1 MIKNLRIR
9 AKLLLAFGSLLA
21 ISALLVVFTFRTLDR
36 IQSYKELTEKTDSL
50 FITMQTME
58 ISMAEFVSEEFKTT
72 TFLKEG
78 KSKAQETFK
87 ANYNLAIGLVNY
99 IDKSLPWS
107 EERSKVT
114 ELRLGLTKTAEVFS
128 RLTGKLTQRGFK
140 DFGLEGALRKSIHEV
155 EKADFKYDKA
165 DLLTLR
171 RHEKDFFLRKD
182 LKYQTEFNK
191 TLIEFREKVAKT
203 TEPSIL
209 DLITNYQKQFAE
221 IVDTETQIGLTA
233 NDGLRGELRSV
244 INQVKPQIE
253 QLNRYVDT
261 QSKKAIG
268 QSIWFLILI
277 VVFQIISGVVL
288 AIYYSNQISKPI
300 KQIKSAVLSLAS
312 GNYPDPL
319 VVDSTEEIGQTK
331 DGFNQFVKRLQV
343 ATNFAETMGK
353 GNLQLNYDDQFRND
367 VLARALINMQTKLKE
382 ADEQKAKI
390 NWVNKG
396 AANFNDILKEDNAS
410 IEKLG
415 DSILKFL
422 VNYVEANQAALF
434 IRESKE
440 RDLLIRIASYA
451 YGKKKFIDQEI
462 EVGQGVIGQ
471 AVLEGETIYL
481 TDVPKNYVSI
491 TSGLGEGTPKAVLI
505 VPLKVRDQIMGI
517 LEIAT
522 FSIFEKHKIEFIEQ
536 ISENIATMLSS
547 RKSIELTNQL
557 LAEAREKTE
566 MLTQQEEEMRQN
578 SEELLATQEEM
589 TRQRQELEAELL
601 ELRERIQIQ

>member
-1 MIKNLRIR
+1 
-9 AKLLLAFGSLLA
+9 
-21 ISALLVVFTFRTLDR
+21 
-36 IQSYKELTEKTDSL
+36 
-50 FITMQTME
+50 
-58 ISMAEFVSEEFKTT
+58 MAEFISEEFKSTA
-72 TFLKEG
+72 FLKEG

-87 ANYNLAIGLVNY
+87 TNYNLANGLINY
-99 IDKSLPWS
+99 IDESLPWN

-114 ELRLGLTKTAEVFS
+114 DLRVGLTKTAEVFA

-155 EKADFKYDKA
+155 ENADFKYDKS
-165 DLLTLR
+165 DLLMLR

-191 TLIEFREKVAKT
+191 TLIEFREKVSKT
-203 TEPSIL
+203 AQPAIL

-221 IVDTETQIGLTA
+221 IVDMETKIGLTA
-233 NDGLRGELRSV
+233 NDGLRGELQTV

-253 QLNRYVDT
+253 KLNRYVDT
-261 QSKKAIG
+261 QSKTAIS

-277 VVFQIISGVVL
+277 VVIQIISGVAL

-312 GNYPDPL
+312 GNYPDEL

-353 GNLQLNYDDQFRND
+353 GNLQLHYDDQFSND
-367 VLARALINMQTKLKE
+367 VLARALINMQTKLKD
-382 ADEQKAKI
+382 ADEQKARI

-396 AANFNDILKEDNAS
+396 AAKFNDILKEDNAS

-415 DSILKFL
+415 DSILRFL

-440 RDLLIRIASYA
+440 RDLLVRISSYA
-451 YGKKKFIDQEI
+451 YGKKKFIEQEI

-481 TDVPKNYVSI
+481 TDVPKNYISI
-491 TSGLGEGTPKAVLI
+491 TSGLGESTPKAILI
-505 VPLKVRDQIMGI
+505 VPLKIRDQIMGI
-517 LEIAT
+517 LEIAS
-522 FSIFEKHKIEFIEQ
+522 FSVFEKHKIEFIEQ

-589 TRQRQELEAELL
+589 TRQRQELEAELM
-601 ELRERIQIQ
+601 ELREQIQLQNK